1 MVEFSHMDS
10 AFSKENKYNKYKEIT
25 FSSVELEVKEPE
37 SVLFYKGSKIRN
49 FFTDDSGLYFES
61 SDVTAK
67 KLAEKEREKFFDSV
81 NYRPEEIVNRYRK
94 IRGSS
99 EDVLYVKYQIF
110 RRRLERS
117 KRDVNVKSR
126 SLIESVSLIRLWNT
140 SMVAAVLIG
149 MISMTAV
156 YRYLG
161 QGASADGVLNPSVV
175 AEQTQDNGETWDKEK
190 EDQYMQE
197 IVGYLEEKEESRF
210 EENAM
215 EMVKGYPIENM
226 MDYILGKDRDVAAF
240 LIAIAKKE
248 SNWGKRV
255 PVLNGEDCY
264 NYWGYRGK
272 RERMGT
278 GGHTCFDSR
287 KDAVDT
293 VAKRIKDLIENYDRD
308 TPAEMV
314 VWKCGSDCNATGGQA
329 AANKWISDV
338 DMYMKKLSS
347 TE

>member
-1 MVEFSHMDS
+1 MDS
-10 AFSKENKYNKYKEIT
+10 AFLRENKYKEIN
-25 FSSVELEVKEPE
+25 FSSFGKKIEEPG
-37 SVLFYKGSKIRN
+37 SVLFYKGSRIRN
-49 FFTDDSGLYFES
+49 FFTNDSGLYFES
-61 SDVTAK
+61 SDDFSRKMAK
-67 KLAEKEREKFFDSV
+67 RDRAKFFDSV
-81 NYRPEEIVNRYRK
+81 NYKPEEIVDRYRK

-99 EDVLYVKYQIF
+99 EDVLYVNYQILK
-110 RRRLERS
+110 RRLERG
-117 KRDVNVKSR
+117 KRDINKKSR

-149 MISMTAV
+149 MVSMTAI

-161 QGASADGVLNPSVV
+161 QGASADGVLNPSIVSQRI
-175 AEQTQDNGETWDKEK
+175 ENEEDEWNKEK
-190 EDQYMQE
+190 EDKYMQE

-210 EENAM
+210 SNNAT
-215 EMVKGYPIENM
+215 EMVKGYPIEDM
-226 MDYILGKDRDVAAF
+226 MKYILEKDREVAAF
-240 LIAIAKKE
+240 MIAIAKKE

-255 PVLNGEDCY
+255 PVLDGKDCY
-264 NYWGYRGK
+264 NYWGYRGIRK
-272 RERMGT
+272 RMGT

-293 VAKRIKDLIENYDRD
+293 VAKRMRELIKKYDRD

-314 VWKCGSDCNATGGQA
+314 VWKCGSSCAATGGQA

-338 DMYMKKLSS
+338 DMYMKKLNS